1 MHKLKAMVNRVFWA
15 VFALWGLN
23 LILEIEVLAL
33 VTGWLL
39 PILFI
44 ATIAFSFI
52 SKNAKDNHR
61 DVNQDNLF
69 NISEEAFS
77 RLEEEKPNLQV
88 WKASHSGRE
97 IVVTNWFSMTK
108 MVGAAELT
116 IDGKT
121 VSRST
126 AMAHNHREPL
136 LEDHNNEADGFHTEV
151 FFSGAFKVK
160 AAIVVNGEVIL
171 RDKTSWLDRLTGK
184 AFS

>member
-1 MHKLKAMVNRVFWA
+1 MNKLKAVVNKVFWV
-15 VFALWGLN
+15 VFALWALN
-23 LILEIEVLAL
+23 FILEIEVLAL
-33 VTGWLL
+33 ITGWLL

-44 ATIAFSFI
+44 ATIALSFY

-69 NISEEAFS
+69 NISDEAFS

-88 WKASHSGRE
+88 WKATHLGKE

-108 MVGAAELT
+108 MVGAAELS

-126 AMAHNHREPL
+126 AMVHNHREPL
-136 LEDHNNEADGFHTEV
+136 LEDNNDEADGFHTEV
-151 FFSGAFKVK
+151 FFTGAFKVK
-160 AAIVVNGEVIL
+160 AAIVVNGEVVL
-171 RDKTSWLDRLTGK
+171 RDKASWLDRLTGK